1 MRRFFLRCAAAALAA
16 VLTLPPAL
24 AAERDSEMVRVGLA
38 YGSSALAS
46 ANLENNTGYGSG
58 YRMGYFDDGLDFV
71 ELART
76 DEGETQIT
84 MVKAQNTWV
93 NGTSYS
99 NSDNGGEAIG
109 CYHVLVE
116 DGYRSYEQA
125 AADAQEYRD
134 GFVAWIGGDYQVR
147 AGAYLTEEEAE
158 DAAWDLDGEVVGTSS
173 YAVNVTV
180 TGTDQILFQFDGGD
194 ALALGVMPDVTGTD
208 SVRTWFK
215 GYRYYG
221 GFRYERIGGGDLT
234 VVNIVDLE
242 TYIKGVVPYEM
253 SSSWPLE
260 ALKVQAV
267 CARSYA
273 YINIHSGKH
282 TSYHFDVCNT
292 TDCQAYYG
300 AGTNS
305 SSYQATE
312 RTDRAVDETAGE
324 YAWYDGQVIE
334 AFYSSSHGGAS
345 ESVYNVW
352 GTSLEQYPYLCG
364 VEDPY
369 EADMASKN
377 SYSSWTVSY
386 TSSELAQRLERY
398 DYDASS
404 GIESL
409 TLTYSDL
416 GNVIQV
422 RVNYRDGGSDTI
434 RPSSMR
440 SSSMRSVFGISSIR
454 FTVNGRA
461 ASSGSG
467 TTSSSGGGLTANGS
481 TSLDSQGSYTVI
493 SGSGSLSQAGLDGLY
508 AISGSGSI
516 TPAED
521 AASGGGSDT
530 DTPAGTQV
538 TVSGSSYSFQGSGNG
553 HQLGLSQY
561 GAWAMA
567 ERGFTYEEIIEF
579 YYPGTYVR

>member
-1 MRRFFLRCAAAALAA
+1 MQFAA
-16 VLTLPPAL
+16 VLLAVVLALPTVL
-24 AAERDSEMVRVGLA
+24 AAGSGGEMVRVGLA
-38 YGSSALAS
+38 YGSGALVN

-58 YRMGYFDDGLDFV
+58 YRMGYFDDDLDFV
-71 ELART
+71 ELAWT
-76 DEGETQIT
+76 DEDETQIT
-84 MVKAQNTWV
+84 MVKTQNTWV

-99 NSDNGGEAIG
+99 NSDNGGDVIG

-116 DGYRSYEQA
+116 SGYRSYEQA

-134 GFVAWIGGDYQVR
+134 GFVAWIDGDYQVR
-147 AGAYLTEEEAE
+147 AGSYTSRQEAE
-158 DAAWDLDGEVVGTSS
+158 DAAQSLGGTVAGTSS
-173 YAVNVTV
+173 YAVNVTR
-180 TGTDQILFQFDGGD
+180 TGTAEILFQFDGGD
-194 ALALGVMPDVTGTD
+194 ALALGVMPDVTGAD
-208 SVRTWFK
+208 AVRTWFK

-312 RTDRAVDETAGE
+312 RTDQAVDETAGE

-386 TSSELAQRLERY
+386 TSSELAQRLENY
-398 DYDASS
+398 GYDASS

-422 RVNYRDGGSDTI
+422 RVNYRDDTI
-434 RPSSMR
+434 RP
-440 SSSMRSVFGISSIR
+440 SSMRSVFGISSIR
-454 FTVNGRA
+454 FTVNGQA

-481 TSLDSQGSYTVI
+481 TSLDSQGTYTVI

-521 AASGGGSDT
+521 AASGGGSGT
-530 DTPAGTQV
+530 DTPSGTQV
-538 TVSGSSYSFQGSGNG
+538 TVSGSSYTFQGSGNG

-567 ERGFTYEEIIEF
+567 ERGFTYDEIIEF

>member
-1 MRRFFLRCAAAALAA
+1 MQFAA
-16 VLTLPPAL
+16 VLLAVVLALPTVL
-24 AAERDSEMVRVGLA
+24 AAGSGGEMVRVGLA
-38 YGSSALAS
+38 YGSGALVN

-58 YRMGYFDDGLDFV
+58 YRMGYFDDDLDFV
-71 ELART
+71 ELAWT
-76 DEGETQIT
+76 DEDETQIT
-84 MVKAQNTWV
+84 MVKTQNTWV

-99 NSDNGGEAIG
+99 NSDNGGDVIG

-116 DGYRSYEQA
+116 SGYRSYEQA

-134 GFVAWIGGDYQVR
+134 GFVAWIDGDYQVR
-147 AGAYLTEEEAE
+147 AGSYTSRQEAE
-158 DAAWDLDGEVVGTSS
+158 DAAQSLGGTVAGTSS
-173 YAVNVTV
+173 YAVNVTR
-180 TGTDQILFQFDGGD
+180 TGTAEILFQFDGGD
-194 ALALGVMPDVTGTD
+194 ALALGVMPDVTGAD
-208 SVRTWFK
+208 AVRTWFK

-312 RTDRAVDETAGE
+312 RTDQAVDETAGE

-386 TSSELAQRLERY
+386 TSSELAQRLENY

-440 SSSMRSVFGISSIR
+440 SVFGISSIR
-454 FTVNGRA
+454 FTVNGQA

-481 TSLDSQGSYTVI
+481 TSLDSQGTYTVI

-521 AASGGGSDT
+521 AASGGGSGT
-530 DTPAGTQV
+530 DTPTGTQV
-538 TVSGSSYSFQGSGNG
+538 TVSGSSYTFQGSGNG

-579 YYPGTYVR
+579 YYPGTYVQ

>member
-1 MRRFFLRCAAAALAA
+1 MQFAA
-16 VLTLPPAL
+16 VLLAVVLALPTVL
-24 AAERDSEMVRVGLA
+24 AAGSGGEMVRVGLA
-38 YGSSALAS
+38 YGSGALVN

-58 YRMGYFDDGLDFV
+58 YRMGYFDDDLDFV
-71 ELART
+71 ELAWT
-76 DEGETQIT
+76 DEDETQIT
-84 MVKAQNTWV
+84 MVKTQNTWV

-99 NSDNGGEAIG
+99 NSDNGGDVIG

-116 DGYRSYEQA
+116 SGYRSYEQA

-134 GFVAWIGGDYQVR
+134 GFVAWIDGDYQVR
-147 AGAYLTEEEAE
+147 AGSYTSRQEAE
-158 DAAWDLDGEVVGTSS
+158 DAAQSLGGTVAGTSS
-173 YAVNVTV
+173 YAVNVTR
-180 TGTDQILFQFDGGD
+180 TGTAEILFQFDGGD
-194 ALALGVMPDVTGTD
+194 ELALGVMPDVTGAD
-208 SVRTWFK
+208 AVRTWFK

-312 RTDRAVDETAGE
+312 RTDQAVDETAGE

-386 TSSELAQRLERY
+386 TSSELAQRLENY
-398 DYDASS
+398 GYDASS

-440 SSSMRSVFGISSIR
+440 SVFGISSIR
-454 FTVNGRA
+454 FTVNGQA

-481 TSLDSQGSYTVI
+481 TSLDSQGTYTVI

-521 AASGGGSDT
+521 AASGGGSGT
-530 DTPAGTQV
+530 DTPTGTQV

>member
-1 MRRFFLRCAAAALAA
+1 MQFAAVLLAVVLALPTALAA
-16 VLTLPPAL
+16 G
-24 AAERDSEMVRVGLA
+24 SGGEMVRVGLA
-38 YGSSALAS
+38 YGSGALVN

-58 YRMGYFDDGLDFV
+58 YRMGYFDDDLDFV
-71 ELART
+71 ELAWT
-76 DEGETQIT
+76 DEDETQIT
-84 MVKAQNTWV
+84 MVKTQNTWV

-99 NSDNGGEAIG
+99 NSDNGGDVIG

-116 DGYRSYEQA
+116 SGYRSYEQA

-134 GFVAWIGGDYQVR
+134 GFVAWIDGDYQVR
-147 AGAYLTEEEAE
+147 AGSYTSRQEAE
-158 DAAWDLDGEVVGTSS
+158 DAAQSLGGTVAGTSS
-173 YAVNVTV
+173 YAVNVTR
-180 TGTDQILFQFDGGD
+180 TGTAEILFQFDGGD
-194 ALALGVMPDVTGTD
+194 DLALGVMPDVTGAD
-208 SVRTWFK
+208 AVRTWFK

-221 GFRYERIGGGDLT
+221 GFRYERIGGGNLT

-312 RTDRAVDETAGE
+312 RTDQAVDETAGE

-386 TSSELAQRLERY
+386 TSSELAQRLENY
-398 DYDASS
+398 GYDASS

-409 TLTYSDL
+409 ILTYSDL

-422 RVNYRDGGSDTI
+422 RVNYRGGGSDTI
-434 RPSSMR
+434 RP
-440 SSSMRSVFGISSIR
+440 SSMRSVFGISSIR
-454 FTVNGRA
+454 FTVNGQA

-481 TSLDSQGSYTVI
+481 TSLDSQGTYTVI

-521 AASGGGSDT
+521 AASGGSSGT
-530 DTPAGTQV
+530 DTPTGTQV

-567 ERGFTYEEIIEF
+567 ERGFTYDEIIEF

>member
-1 MRRFFLRCAAAALAA
+1 MQFAA
-16 VLTLPPAL
+16 VLLAVVLALPTVL
-24 AAERDSEMVRVGLA
+24 AAGSGGEMVRVGLA
-38 YGSSALAS
+38 YGSGALVN

-58 YRMGYFDDGLDFV
+58 YRMGYFDDDLDFV
-71 ELART
+71 ELAWT
-76 DEGETQIT
+76 DEDETQIT
-84 MVKAQNTWV
+84 MVKTQNTWV

-99 NSDNGGEAIG
+99 NSDNGGDVIG

-116 DGYRSYEQA
+116 SGYRSYEQA

-134 GFVAWIGGDYQVR
+134 GFVAWIDGDYQVR
-147 AGAYLTEEEAE
+147 AGSYTSRQEAE
-158 DAAWDLDGEVVGTSS
+158 DAAQSLGGTVAGTSS
-173 YAVNVTV
+173 YAVNVTR
-180 TGTDQILFQFDGGD
+180 TGTAEILFQFDGGD
-194 ALALGVMPDVTGTD
+194 ALALGVMPDVTGADT
-208 SVRTWFK
+208 VRTWFK

-312 RTDRAVDETAGE
+312 RTDQAVDETAGE

-386 TSSELAQRLERY
+386 TSSELAQRLENY
-398 DYDASS
+398 GYDASS

-440 SSSMRSVFGISSIR
+440 SVFGISSIR
-454 FTVNGRA
+454 FTVNGQA

-481 TSLDSQGSYTVI
+481 TSLDSQGTYTVI

-521 AASGGGSDT
+521 AASGGGSGT
-530 DTPAGTQV
+530 DTPTGTQV

-567 ERGFTYEEIIEF
+567 ERGFTYDEIIEF

>member
-1 MRRFFLRCAAAALAA
+1 MQFAA
-16 VLTLPPAL
+16 VLLAVVLALPTVL
-24 AAERDSEMVRVGLA
+24 AAGSGGEMVRVGLA
-38 YGSSALAS
+38 YGSGALVN

-58 YRMGYFDDGLDFV
+58 YRMGYFDDDLDFV
-71 ELART
+71 ELAWT
-76 DEGETQIT
+76 DEDETQIT
-84 MVKAQNTWV
+84 MVKTQNTWV

-116 DGYRSYEQA
+116 SGYRSYEQA

-134 GFVAWIGGDYQVR
+134 GFVAWIDGDYQVR
-147 AGAYLTEEEAE
+147 AGSYTSRQEAE
-158 DAAWDLDGEVVGTSS
+158 DAAQSLGGTVAGTSS
-173 YAVNVTV
+173 YAVNVTR
-180 TGTDQILFQFDGGD
+180 TGTAEILFQFDGGD
-194 ALALGVMPDVTGTD
+194 ELALGVMPDVTGAD
-208 SVRTWFK
+208 AVRTWFK

-312 RTDRAVDETAGE
+312 RTDQAVDETAGE

-386 TSSELAQRLERY
+386 TSSELAQRLENY
-398 DYDASS
+398 GYDASS

-409 TLTYSDL
+409 ILTYSDL

-422 RVNYRDGGSDTI
+422 RVNYRGGGSDTI
-434 RPSSMR
+434 RP
-440 SSSMRSVFGISSIR
+440 SSMRSVFGISSIR
-454 FTVNGRA
+454 FTVNGQA

-481 TSLDSQGSYTVI
+481 TSLDSQGTYTVI

-521 AASGGGSDT
+521 AASGGGSGT
-530 DTPAGTQV
+530 DTPTGTQV

-567 ERGFTYEEIIEF
+567 ERGFTYDEIIEF

>member
-1 MRRFFLRCAAAALAA
+1 MQFAA
-16 VLTLPPAL
+16 VLLAVVLALPTVL
-24 AAERDSEMVRVGLA
+24 AAGSGGEMVRVGLA
-38 YGSSALAS
+38 YGSGALVN

-58 YRMGYFDDGLDFV
+58 YRMGYFDDDLDFV
-71 ELART
+71 ELAWT
-76 DEGETQIT
+76 DEDETQIT
-84 MVKAQNTWV
+84 MVKTQNVWV
-93 NGTSYS
+93 NGSSYS
-99 NSDNGGEAIG
+99 TSDNGGDVIG

-134 GFVAWIGGDYQVR
+134 GFVAWIDGDYQVR
-147 AGAYLTEEEAE
+147 AGSYTSRQEAE
-158 DAAWDLDGEVVGTSS
+158 DAAQSLGGTVAGTSS
-173 YAVNVTV
+173 YAVNVTR
-180 TGTDQILFQFDGGD
+180 TGTAEILFQFDGGD
-194 ALALGVMPDVTGTD
+194 ALALGVMPDVTGAD
-208 SVRTWFK
+208 AVRTWFK

-386 TSSELAQRLERY
+386 TSSELAQRLENY
-398 DYDASS
+398 GYDASS

-422 RVNYRDGGSDTI
+422 RVNYRGGGSDTI
-434 RPSSMR
+434 RP
-440 SSSMRSVFGISSIR
+440 SSMRSVFGISSIR
-454 FTVNGRA
+454 FTVNGQA

-481 TSLDSQGSYTVI
+481 TSLDSQGTYTVI

-521 AASGGGSDT
+521 AASGGGSGT
-530 DTPAGTQV
+530 DTPTGTQV

-567 ERGFTYEEIIEF
+567 ERGFTYDEIIEF

>member
-1 MRRFFLRCAAAALAA
+1 MQFAAVLLAVVLALPTALAA
-16 VLTLPPAL
+16 G
-24 AAERDSEMVRVGLA
+24 SGGEMVRVGLA
-38 YGSSALAS
+38 YGSGALVN

-58 YRMGYFDDGLDFV
+58 YRMGYFDDDLDFV
-71 ELART
+71 ELAWT
-76 DEGETQIT
+76 DEDETQIT
-84 MVKAQNTWV
+84 MVKTQNTWV

-99 NSDNGGEAIG
+99 NSDNGGDVIG

-116 DGYRSYEQA
+116 SGYRSYEQA

-134 GFVAWIGGDYQVR
+134 GFVAWIDGDYQVR
-147 AGAYLTEEEAE
+147 AGSYTSRQEAE
-158 DAAWDLDGEVVGTSS
+158 DAAQSLGGTVAGTSS
-173 YAVNVTV
+173 YAVNVTR
-180 TGTDQILFQFDGGD
+180 TGTAEILFQFDGGD
-194 ALALGVMPDVTGTD
+194 ALALGVMPDVTGAD
-208 SVRTWFK
+208 AVRTWFK

-312 RTDRAVDETAGE
+312 RTDQAVDETAGE

-386 TSSELAQRLERY
+386 TSSELAQRLENY
-398 DYDASS
+398 GYDASS

-440 SSSMRSVFGISSIR
+440 SVFGISSIR
-454 FTVNGRA
+454 FTVNGQA

-481 TSLDSQGSYTVI
+481 TSLDSQGTYTVI

-521 AASGGGSDT
+521 AASGGGSGT
-530 DTPAGTQV
+530 DTPTGTQV

-567 ERGFTYEEIIEF
+567 ERGFTYDEIIEF

>member
-1 MRRFFLRCAAAALAA
+1 MQFAAVLLAVVLALPTALAA
-16 VLTLPPAL
+16 G
-24 AAERDSEMVRVGLA
+24 SGGEMVRVGLA
-38 YGSSALAS
+38 YGSGALVN

-76 DEGETQIT
+76 DEDETQIT
-84 MVKAQNTWV
+84 MVKTQNTWV

-99 NSDNGGEAIG
+99 NSDNGGDVIG

-116 DGYRSYEQA
+116 SGYRSYEQA

-134 GFVAWIGGDYQVR
+134 GFVAWIDGDYQVR
-147 AGAYLTEEEAE
+147 AGSYTSRQEAE
-158 DAAWDLDGEVVGTSS
+158 DAAQSLGGTVAGTSS
-173 YAVNVTV
+173 YAVNVTR
-180 TGTDQILFQFDGGD
+180 TGTAEILFQFDGGD
-194 ALALGVMPDVTGTD
+194 ALALGVMPDVTGAD
-208 SVRTWFK
+208 AVRTWFK

-234 VVNIVDLE
+234 VVNILDLE

-312 RTDRAVDETAGE
+312 RTDQAVDETAGE

-386 TSSELAQRLERY
+386 TSSELAQRLENY
-398 DYDASS
+398 GYDASS

-440 SSSMRSVFGISSIR
+440 SVFGISSIR
-454 FTVNGRA
+454 FTVNGQA

-481 TSLDSQGSYTVI
+481 TSLDSQGTYTVI

-521 AASGGGSDT
+521 AASGGGSGT
-530 DTPAGTQV
+530 DTPTGTQV

-567 ERGFTYEEIIEF
+567 ERGFTYDEIIEF

>member
-1 MRRFFLRCAAAALAA
+1 MQFAA
-16 VLTLPPAL
+16 VLLAVVLALPTVL
-24 AAERDSEMVRVGLA
+24 AAGSGGEMVRVGLA
-38 YGSSALAS
+38 YGSGALVN

-58 YRMGYFDDGLDFV
+58 YRMGYFDDDLDFV
-71 ELART
+71 ELAWT
-76 DEGETQIT
+76 DEDETQIT
-84 MVKAQNTWV
+84 MVKTQNTWV

-99 NSDNGGEAIG
+99 NSDNGGDVIG

-116 DGYRSYEQA
+116 SGYRSYEQA

-134 GFVAWIGGDYQVR
+134 GFVAWIDGDYQVR
-147 AGAYLTEEEAE
+147 AGSYTSRQEAE
-158 DAAWDLDGEVVGTSS
+158 DAAQSLGGTVAGTSS
-173 YAVNVTV
+173 YAVNVTR
-180 TGTDQILFQFDGGD
+180 TGTAEILFQFDGGD
-194 ALALGVMPDVTGTD
+194 ALALGVMPDVTGAD
-208 SVRTWFK
+208 AVRTWFK

-221 GFRYERIGGGDLT
+221 GFRYERISGGDLT

-292 TDCQAYYG
+292 ADCQAYYG

-312 RTDRAVDETAGE
+312 RTDQAVDETAGE

-386 TSSELAQRLERY
+386 TSSELAQRLENY
-398 DYDASS
+398 GYDASS

-422 RVNYRDGGSDTI
+422 RVNYQDGGSDTI
-434 RPSSMR
+434 RP
-440 SSSMRSVFGISSIR
+440 SSMRSVFGISSIR
-454 FTVNGRA
+454 FTVNGQA

-467 TTSSSGGGLTANGS
+467 TTSGSGGGLTANGS
-481 TSLDSQGSYTVI
+481 TSLDSQGTYTVI

-516 TPAED
+516 TSVED
-521 AASGGGSDT
+521 AASGGGSGT
-530 DTPAGTQV
+530 DTPSGTQV
-538 TVSGSSYSFQGSGNG
+538 TVSGSSYTFQGSGNG

-579 YYPGTYVR
+579 YYPGTYVQ

>member
-1 MRRFFLRCAAAALAA
+1 MQFAA
-16 VLTLPPAL
+16 VLLAVVLALPTVL
-24 AAERDSEMVRVGLA
+24 AAGSGGEMVRVGLA
-38 YGSSALAS
+38 YGSGALVN

-58 YRMGYFDDGLDFV
+58 YRMGYFDDDLDFV
-71 ELART
+71 ELAWT
-76 DEGETQIT
+76 DEDETQIT
-84 MVKAQNTWV
+84 MVKTQNTWV

-99 NSDNGGEAIG
+99 SSDNGGDVIG

-134 GFVAWIGGDYQVR
+134 GFVAWIDGDYQVR
-147 AGAYLTEEEAE
+147 AGSYTSRQKVE
-158 DAAWDLDGEVVGTSS
+158 DAAQSLGGTVAGTSS
-173 YAVNVTV
+173 YAVNVTR
-180 TGTDQILFQFDGGD
+180 TGTAEILFQFDGGD
-194 ALALGVMPDVTGTD
+194 ALALGVMPDVTGAD
-208 SVRTWFK
+208 AVRTWFK

-312 RTDRAVDETAGE
+312 RTDQAVDETAGE

-386 TSSELAQRLERY
+386 TSSELAQRLENY
-398 DYDASS
+398 GYDASS

-440 SSSMRSVFGISSIR
+440 SVFGISSIR
-454 FTVNGRA
+454 FTVNGQA

-481 TSLDSQGSYTVI
+481 TSLDSQGTYTVI

-521 AASGGGSDT
+521 AASGGGSGT
-530 DTPAGTQV
+530 DTPTGTQV

-567 ERGFTYEEIIEF
+567 ERGFTYDEVIEF

>member
-1 MRRFFLRCAAAALAA
+1 MQFAA
-16 VLTLPPAL
+16 VLLAVVLALPTVL
-24 AAERDSEMVRVGLA
+24 AAGSGGEMVRVGLA
-38 YGSSALAS
+38 YGSGALVN

-58 YRMGYFDDGLDFV
+58 YRMGYFDDDLDFV
-71 ELART
+71 ELAWT
-76 DEGETQIT
+76 DEDETQIT
-84 MVKAQNTWV
+84 MVKTQNTWV

-99 NSDNGGEAIG
+99 NSDNGGDVIG

-116 DGYRSYEQA
+116 SGYRSYEQA

-134 GFVAWIGGDYQVR
+134 GFVAWIDGDYQVR
-147 AGAYLTEEEAE
+147 AGSYTSRQEAE
-158 DAAWDLDGEVVGTSS
+158 DAAQSLGGTVAGTSS
-173 YAVNVTV
+173 YAVNVTR
-180 TGTDQILFQFDGGD
+180 TGTTEILFQFDGGD
-194 ALALGVMPDVTGTD
+194 ALALGVMPDVTGAD
-208 SVRTWFK
+208 AVRTWFK

-312 RTDRAVDETAGE
+312 RTDQAVDETAGE

-386 TSSELAQRLERY
+386 TSSELAQRLENY
-398 DYDASS
+398 GYDASS

-440 SSSMRSVFGISSIR
+440 SVFGISSIR
-454 FTVNGRA
+454 FTVNGQA

-467 TTSSSGGGLTANGS
+467 TTYSSGGGLTANGS
-481 TSLDSQGSYTVI
+481 TSLDSQGTYTVI

-521 AASGGGSDT
+521 AASGGGSGT
-530 DTPAGTQV
+530 GTPTGTQV

-567 ERGFTYEEIIEF
+567 ERGFTYDEIIEF

>member
-1 MRRFFLRCAAAALAA
+1 MQFAA
-16 VLTLPPAL
+16 VLLAVVLALPTVL
-24 AAERDSEMVRVGLA
+24 AAGSGGEMVRVGLA
-38 YGSSALAS
+38 YGSGALVN

-58 YRMGYFDDGLDFV
+58 YRMGYFDDDLDFV
-71 ELART
+71 ELAWT
-76 DEGETQIT
+76 DEDETQIT
-84 MVKAQNTWV
+84 MVKTQNTWV
-93 NGTSYS
+93 NGSSYS
-99 NSDNGGEAIG
+99 TSDNGGDVIG

-134 GFVAWIGGDYQVR
+134 GFVAWIDGDYQVR
-147 AGAYLTEEEAE
+147 AGSYTSRQEAE
-158 DAAWDLDGEVVGTSS
+158 DAAQNLGGTVAGTSS
-173 YAVNVTV
+173 YAVNVTR
-180 TGTDQILFQFDGGD
+180 TGTAEILFQFDGGD
-194 ALALGVMPDVTGTD
+194 DLALGVMPDVTGAD
-208 SVRTWFK
+208 AVRTWFK

-312 RTDRAVDETAGE
+312 RTDQAVDETAGE

-386 TSSELAQRLERY
+386 TSSELAQRLENY
-398 DYDASS
+398 GYDASS

-409 TLTYSDL
+409 ILTYSDL

-440 SSSMRSVFGISSIR
+440 SVFGISSIR
-454 FTVNGRA
+454 FTVNGQA

-481 TSLDSQGSYTVI
+481 TSLDSQGTYTVI

-521 AASGGGSDT
+521 AASGGGSGT
-530 DTPAGTQV
+530 DTPTGTQV

-567 ERGFTYEEIIEF
+567 ERGFTYDEIIEF

>member
-1 MRRFFLRCAAAALAA
+1 MQFAA
-16 VLTLPPAL
+16 VLLAVVLALPTVL
-24 AAERDSEMVRVGLA
+24 AAGSGGEMVRVGLA
-38 YGSSALAS
+38 YGSGALVN

-58 YRMGYFDDGLDFV
+58 YRMGYFDDDLDFV
-71 ELART
+71 ELAWT
-76 DEGETQIT
+76 DEDETQIT
-84 MVKAQNTWV
+84 MVKTQNTWV

-99 NSDNGGEAIG
+99 NSDNGGDVIG

-116 DGYRSYEQA
+116 SGYRSYEQA
-125 AADAQEYRD
+125 AADAQKYRD
-134 GFVAWIGGDYQVR
+134 GFVAWIDGDYQVR
-147 AGAYLTEEEAE
+147 AGSYTSRQEAE
-158 DAAWDLDGEVVGTSS
+158 DAAQSLGGTVAGTSS
-173 YAVNVTV
+173 YAVNVTR
-180 TGTDQILFQFDGGD
+180 TGTAEILFQFDGGD
-194 ALALGVMPDVTGTD
+194 ALALGVMPDVTGAD
-208 SVRTWFK
+208 AVRTWFK

-377 SYSSWTVSY
+377 SYSSWSVSY

-440 SSSMRSVFGISSIR
+440 SVFGISSIR
-454 FTVNGRA
+454 FTVNGQA

-467 TTSSSGGGLTANGS
+467 TTSSSGGELTANGS
-481 TSLDSQGSYTVI
+481 TSLDSQGTYTVI

-521 AASGGGSDT
+521 AASGGGSGT
-530 DTPAGTQV
+530 DTPTGTQV
-538 TVSGSSYSFQGSGNG
+538 TVSGSSYTFQGSGNG

>member
-1 MRRFFLRCAAAALAA
+1 MQFAA
-16 VLTLPPAL
+16 VLLAVVLALPTVL
-24 AAERDSEMVRVGLA
+24 ATGSGGEMVRVGLA
-38 YGSSALAS
+38 YGSGALVN

-58 YRMGYFDDGLDFV
+58 YRMGYFDDDLDFV
-71 ELART
+71 ELAWT
-76 DEGETQIT
+76 DEDETQIT
-84 MVKAQNTWV
+84 MVKTQNTWV

-99 NSDNGGEAIG
+99 NSDNGGDVIG

-116 DGYRSYEQA
+116 SGYRSYEQA

-134 GFVAWIGGDYQVR
+134 GFVAWIDGDYQVR
-147 AGAYLTEEEAE
+147 AGSYTSRKEAE
-158 DAAWDLDGEVVGTSS
+158 DAAQSLGGTVAGTSS
-173 YAVNVTV
+173 YAVNVTR
-180 TGTDQILFQFDGGD
+180 TGTAEILFQFDGGD
-194 ALALGVMPDVTGTD
+194 DLALGVMPDVTGAD
-208 SVRTWFK
+208 AVRTWFK
-215 GYRYYG
+215 DYRYYG

-292 TDCQAYYG
+292 TDCQVYYG
-300 AGTNS
+300 AGSKNVG
-305 SSYQATE
+305 YQATE
-312 RTDRAVDETAGE
+312 RTDQAVDETAGE

-377 SYSSWTVSY
+377 SYSSWMVSY
-386 TSSELAQRLERY
+386 TSSELAQRLENY
-398 DYDASS
+398 GYDASS

-440 SSSMRSVFGISSIR
+440 SVFGISSIR
-454 FTVNGRA
+454 FTVNGQA

-481 TSLDSQGSYTVI
+481 TSLDSQGTYTVI

-521 AASGGGSDT
+521 AASGGGSGT
-530 DTPAGTQV
+530 DTPTGTQV

-567 ERGFTYEEIIEF
+567 ERGFTYDEIIEF

>member
-1 MRRFFLRCAAAALAA
+1 MQFAAVLLAVVLALPTALAA
-16 VLTLPPAL
+16 G
-24 AAERDSEMVRVGLA
+24 SGGEMVRVGLA
-38 YGSSALAS
+38 YGSGALVN

-76 DEGETQIT
+76 DEDETQIT
-84 MVKAQNTWV
+84 MVKTQNTWV

-99 NSDNGGEAIG
+99 NSDNGGDVIG

-116 DGYRSYEQA
+116 SGYRSYEQA

-134 GFVAWIGGDYQVR
+134 GFVAWIDGDYQVR
-147 AGAYLTEEEAE
+147 AGSYTSRQEAE
-158 DAAWDLDGEVVGTSS
+158 DAAQSLGGTVAGTSS
-173 YAVNVTV
+173 YAVNVTR
-180 TGTDQILFQFDGGD
+180 TGTAEILFQFDGGD
-194 ALALGVMPDVTGTD
+194 ALALGVMPDVTGADT
-208 SVRTWFK
+208 VRTWFK
-215 GYRYYG
+215 GYRYCG

-253 SSSWPLE
+253 SNSWPLE

-305 SSYQATE
+305 SSYQANE
-312 RTDRAVDETAGE
+312 RTDQAVDETAGK

-386 TSSELAQRLERY
+386 TSSELAQRLENY
-398 DYDASS
+398 GYDASS

-440 SSSMRSVFGISSIR
+440 SVFGISSIR
-454 FTVNGRA
+454 FTVNGQA

-481 TSLDSQGSYTVI
+481 TSLDSQGTYTVI

-521 AASGGGSDT
+521 AASGGGSGT
-530 DTPAGTQV
+530 DTPTGTQV

-561 GAWAMA
+561 GARAMA
-567 ERGFTYEEIIEF
+567 ERGFTYDEIIEF
-579 YYPGTYVR
+579 YYPGTYVW

>member
-1 MRRFFLRCAAAALAA
+1 MQFAA
-16 VLTLPPAL
+16 VLLAVVLSLPTVL
-24 AAERDSEMVRVGLA
+24 AAGSGGEMVRVGLA
-38 YGSSALAS
+38 YGSGALVN

-58 YRMGYFDDGLDFV
+58 YRMGYFDDDLDFV
-71 ELART
+71 ELAWT
-76 DEGETQIT
+76 DEDETQIT
-84 MVKAQNTWV
+84 MVKTQNTWV

-99 NSDNGGEAIG
+99 NSDNGGDVIG

-116 DGYRSYEQA
+116 SGYRSYEQA

-134 GFVAWIGGDYQVR
+134 GFVAWIDGDYQVR
-147 AGAYLTEEEAE
+147 AGSYTSRQEAE
-158 DAAWDLDGEVVGTSS
+158 DAAQSLGGTVAGTSS
-173 YAVNVTV
+173 YAVNVTR
-180 TGTDQILFQFDGGD
+180 TGSAEILFQFDGGD
-194 ALALGVMPDVTGTD
+194 ALALGVMPDVTGAD
-208 SVRTWFK
+208 AVRTWFK

-386 TSSELAQRLERY
+386 TSSELAQRLENY
-398 DYDASS
+398 GYDASS

-440 SSSMRSVFGISSIR
+440 SVFGISSIR
-454 FTVNGRA
+454 FTVNGQA

-481 TSLDSQGSYTVI
+481 TSLDSQGTFTVI

-521 AASGGGSDT
+521 AASGGGSGT
-530 DTPAGTQV
+530 DTPTGTQV

-567 ERGFTYEEIIEF
+567 ERGFTYDEIIEF

>member
-1 MRRFFLRCAAAALAA
+1 MQFAA
-16 VLTLPPAL
+16 VLLAVVLALPTVL
-24 AAERDSEMVRVGLA
+24 AAGSGGEMVRVGLA
-38 YGSSALAS
+38 YGSGALVN

-58 YRMGYFDDGLDFV
+58 YRMGYFDDDLDFV
-71 ELART
+71 ELAWT
-76 DEGETQIT
+76 DEDETQIT
-84 MVKAQNTWV
+84 MVKTQNTWV

-99 NSDNGGEAIG
+99 NSDNGGDVIG

-116 DGYRSYEQA
+116 SGYRSYEQA

-134 GFVAWIGGDYQVR
+134 GFVAWIDGDYQVR
-147 AGAYLTEEEAE
+147 AGSYTSRQEAE
-158 DAAWDLDGEVVGTSS
+158 DAAQSLGGTVAGTSS
-173 YAVNVTV
+173 YAVNVTR
-180 TGTDQILFQFDGGD
+180 TGTAEILFQFDGGD
-194 ALALGVMPDVTGTD
+194 ELALGVMPDVTGAD
-208 SVRTWFK
+208 AVRTWFK

-312 RTDRAVDETAGE
+312 RTDQAVDETAGE

-386 TSSELAQRLERY
+386 TSSELAQRLENYGY
-398 DYDASS
+398 DTSS

-440 SSSMRSVFGISSIR
+440 SVFGISSIR
-454 FTVNGRA
+454 FTVNGQA

-481 TSLDSQGSYTVI
+481 TSLDSQGTYTVI

-521 AASGGGSDT
+521 AASGGDSGT
-530 DTPAGTQV
+530 DTPTGTQV

-567 ERGFTYEEIIEF
+567 ERGFTYDEIIEF

>member
-1 MRRFFLRCAAAALAA
+1 MQFAAVLLAVVLALPTALAA
-16 VLTLPPAL
+16 G
-24 AAERDSEMVRVGLA
+24 SGGEMVRVGLA
-38 YGSSALAS
+38 YGSGALVN

-58 YRMGYFDDGLDFV
+58 YRMGYFDDDLDFV
-71 ELART
+71 ELAWT
-76 DEGETQIT
+76 DEDETQIT
-84 MVKAQNTWV
+84 MVKTQNTWV

-99 NSDNGGEAIG
+99 NSDNGGDVIG

-116 DGYRSYEQA
+116 SGYRSYEQA

-134 GFVAWIGGDYQVR
+134 GFVAWIDGDYQVR
-147 AGAYLTEEEAE
+147 AGSYTSRQEAE
-158 DAAWDLDGEVVGTSS
+158 DAAQSLGGTVAGTSS
-173 YAVNVTV
+173 YAVNVTR
-180 TGTDQILFQFDGGD
+180 TGSAEILFQFDGGD
-194 ALALGVMPDVTGTD
+194 ALALGVMPDVTGAD
-208 SVRTWFK
+208 AVRTWFK

-221 GFRYERIGGGDLT
+221 GFRYERIGGGELT

-312 RTDRAVDETAGE
+312 RTDQAVDETAGE

-352 GTSLEQYPYLCG
+352 GTSLERYPYLCG

-386 TSSELAQRLERY
+386 TSSELAQRLENY
-398 DYDASS
+398 GYDASS

-440 SSSMRSVFGISSIR
+440 SVFGISSIR
-454 FTVNGRA
+454 FTVNGQA

-481 TSLDSQGSYTVI
+481 TSLDSQGTYTVI

-521 AASGGGSDT
+521 AASGGGSGT
-530 DTPAGTQV
+530 DTPTGTQV

-567 ERGFTYEEIIEF
+567 ERGFTYDEIIEF

>member
-1 MRRFFLRCAAAALAA
+1 MQFAA
-16 VLTLPPAL
+16 VLLAVVLALPTVL
-24 AAERDSEMVRVGLA
+24 AAGSGSEMVRVGLA
-38 YGSSALAS
+38 YGSGALVN

-58 YRMGYFDDGLDFV
+58 YRMGYFDDDLDFV

-76 DEGETQIT
+76 DEDETQIT
-84 MVKAQNTWV
+84 MVKTQNTWV
-93 NGTSYS
+93 NGSSYS
-99 NSDNGGEAIG
+99 NSDNGGDVIG

-116 DGYRSYEQA
+116 SGYRSYEQA
-125 AADAQEYRD
+125 AADAQEYWD
-134 GFVAWIGGDYQVR
+134 GFVAWIDGDYQVR
-147 AGAYLTEEEAE
+147 AGSYTSRQEAE
-158 DAAWDLDGEVVGTSS
+158 DAAQSLGGTVAGTSS
-173 YAVNVTV
+173 YAVNVTR
-180 TGTDQILFQFDGGD
+180 TGTAEILFQFDGGD
-194 ALALGVMPDVTGTD
+194 ALALGVMPDVTGED
-208 SVRTWFK
+208 AVRTWFK

-221 GFRYERIGGGDLT
+221 GFRYERISGGDLT

-312 RTDRAVDETAGE
+312 RTDQAVDETAGE

-386 TSSELAQRLERY
+386 TSSELAQRLENY

-422 RVNYRDGGSDTI
+422 RVNYQDGGSDTI
-434 RPSSMR
+434 RP
-440 SSSMRSVFGISSIR
+440 SSMRSVFGISSIR
-454 FTVNGRA
+454 FTVNGQA

-467 TTSSSGGGLTANGS
+467 TTSGSGGGLTANGS
-481 TSLDSQGSYTVI
+481 TSLDSQGTYTVI

-516 TPAED
+516 TSVED
-521 AASGGGSDT
+521 AASGGGSGT
-530 DTPAGTQV
+530 DTPSGTQV
-538 TVSGSSYSFQGSGNG
+538 TVSGSSYTFQGSGNG

-579 YYPGTYVR
+579 YYPGTYVQ

>member
-1 MRRFFLRCAAAALAA
+1 MQFAA
-16 VLTLPPAL
+16 VLLAVVLALPTVL
-24 AAERDSEMVRVGLA
+24 AAGSGGEMVRVGLA
-38 YGSSALAS
+38 YGSGALVN

-58 YRMGYFDDGLDFV
+58 YRMGYFDDDLDFV
-71 ELART
+71 ELAWT
-76 DEGETQIT
+76 DEDETQIT
-84 MVKAQNTWV
+84 MVKTQNTWV

-99 NSDNGGEAIG
+99 NSDNGGDVIG

-116 DGYRSYEQA
+116 SGYRSYEQA

-134 GFVAWIGGDYQVR
+134 GFVAWIDGDYQVR
-147 AGAYLTEEEAE
+147 AGSYTSRQEAE
-158 DAAWDLDGEVVGTSS
+158 DAAQSLGGTVAGTSS
-173 YAVNVTV
+173 YAVNVTR
-180 TGTDQILFQFDGGD
+180 TGTAEILFQFDGGD
-194 ALALGVMPDVTGTD
+194 ALALGVMPDVTGAD
-208 SVRTWFK
+208 AVRTWFK

-312 RTDRAVDETAGE
+312 RTDQAVDETAGE

-352 GTSLEQYPYLCG
+352 GTSLERYPYLCG

-386 TSSELAQRLERY
+386 TSSELVQRLENY
-398 DYDASS
+398 GYDASS

-434 RPSSMR
+434 SP
-440 SSSMRSVFGISSIR
+440 SSMRSVFGISSIR
-454 FTVNGRA
+454 FTVNGQA

-481 TSLDSQGSYTVI
+481 TSLDSQGTYTVI

-521 AASGGGSDT
+521 AASGGGSGT
-530 DTPAGTQV
+530 DTPTGTQV

>member
-1 MRRFFLRCAAAALAA
+1 MQFAA
-16 VLTLPPAL
+16 VLLAVVLALPTVL
-24 AAERDSEMVRVGLA
+24 AAGSGGEMVRVGLA
-38 YGSSALAS
+38 YGSGALVN

-58 YRMGYFDDGLDFV
+58 YRMGYFDDDLDFV
-71 ELART
+71 ELAWT
-76 DEGETQIT
+76 DEDETQIT
-84 MVKAQNTWV
+84 MVKTQNTWV

-99 NSDNGGEAIG
+99 TSGNGGDVIG

-134 GFVAWIGGDYQVR
+134 GFVAWIDGDYQVR
-147 AGAYLTEEEAE
+147 AGSYTSRQEAE
-158 DAAWDLDGEVVGTSS
+158 DAAQSLGGTVAGTSS
-173 YAVNVTV
+173 YAVNVTR
-180 TGTDQILFQFDGGD
+180 TGTAEILFQFDGGD
-194 ALALGVMPDVTGTD
+194 DLALGVMPDVTGADT
-208 SVRTWFK
+208 VRTWFK

-312 RTDRAVDETAGE
+312 RTDQAVDETAGE

-386 TSSELAQRLERY
+386 TSSELVQRLENY
-398 DYDASS
+398 GYDASS

-440 SSSMRSVFGISSIR
+440 SVFGISSIR
-454 FTVNGRA
+454 FTVNGQA

-481 TSLDSQGSYTVI
+481 TSLDSQGTYTVI

-521 AASGGGSDT
+521 AASGGGSGT
-530 DTPAGTQV
+530 DTPTGTQV
-538 TVSGSSYSFQGSGNG
+538 TVSGSSYTFQGSGNG

-567 ERGFTYEEIIEF
+567 ERGFTYDEIIEF

>member
-1 MRRFFLRCAAAALAA
+1 MQFAA
-16 VLTLPPAL
+16 VLLAVVLALPTVL
-24 AAERDSEMVRVGLA
+24 AAGSGGEMVRVGLA
-38 YGSSALAS
+38 YGSGALVN

-58 YRMGYFDDGLDFV
+58 YRMGYFDDDLDFV
-71 ELART
+71 ELAWT
-76 DEGETQIT
+76 DEDETQIT
-84 MVKAQNTWV
+84 MVKTQNTWV

-116 DGYRSYEQA
+116 SGYRSYEQA

-134 GFVAWIGGDYQVR
+134 GFVAWIDGDYQVR
-147 AGAYLTEEEAE
+147 AGSYTSRQEAE
-158 DAAWDLDGEVVGTSS
+158 DAAQSLGGTVAGTSS
-173 YAVNVTV
+173 YAVNVTR
-180 TGTDQILFQFDGGD
+180 TGTAEILFQFDGGD
-194 ALALGVMPDVTGTD
+194 ALALGVMPDVTGAD
-208 SVRTWFK
+208 AVRTWFK

-386 TSSELAQRLERY
+386 TSSELAQRLENY
-398 DYDASS
+398 GYDASS

-440 SSSMRSVFGISSIR
+440 SVFGISSIR
-454 FTVNGRA
+454 FTVNGQA

-481 TSLDSQGSYTVI
+481 TSLDSQGTYTVI

-521 AASGGGSDT
+521 AASGGGSGT
-530 DTPAGTQV
+530 DTPTGTQV

-561 GAWAMA
+561 GARAMA
-567 ERGFTYEEIIEF
+567 ERGFTYDEIIEF

>member
-1 MRRFFLRCAAAALAA
+1 MQFAA
-16 VLTLPPAL
+16 VLLAVVLALPTVL
-24 AAERDSEMVRVGLA
+24 AAGSGGEMVRVGLA
-38 YGSSALAS
+38 YGSGTLVN

-58 YRMGYFDDGLDFV
+58 YRMGYFDDDLDFV
-71 ELART
+71 ELAWT
-76 DEGETQIT
+76 DEDETQIT
-84 MVKAQNTWV
+84 MVKTQNTWV

-99 NSDNGGEAIG
+99 TSDNGGDVIG

-134 GFVAWIGGDYQVR
+134 GFVAWIDGDYQVR
-147 AGAYLTEEEAE
+147 AGSYTSRQEAE
-158 DAAWDLDGEVVGTSS
+158 DAAQNLGGTVAGTSS
-173 YAVNVTV
+173 YAVNVTR
-180 TGTDQILFQFDGGD
+180 TGTAEILFQFDGGD
-194 ALALGVMPDVTGTD
+194 DLALGVMPDVTGADT
-208 SVRTWFK
+208 VRTWFK

-312 RTDRAVDETAGE
+312 RTDQAVDETAGE

-386 TSSELAQRLERY
+386 TSSELAQRLENY
-398 DYDASS
+398 GYDASS

-440 SSSMRSVFGISSIR
+440 SVFGISSIR
-454 FTVNGRA
+454 FTVNGQA

-481 TSLDSQGSYTVI
+481 TSLDSQGTYTVI

-521 AASGGGSDT
+521 AASGGGSGT
-530 DTPAGTQV
+530 DTPTGSQV

-567 ERGFTYEEIIEF
+567 ERGFTYDEIIEF

>member
-1 MRRFFLRCAAAALAA
+1 MQFAAVLLAVVLALPTALAA
-16 VLTLPPAL
+16 G
-24 AAERDSEMVRVGLA
+24 SGGEMVRVGLA
-38 YGSSALAS
+38 YGSGALVN

-58 YRMGYFDDGLDFV
+58 YRMGYFDDDLDFV
-71 ELART
+71 ELAWT
-76 DEGETQIT
+76 DEDETQIT
-84 MVKAQNTWV
+84 MVKTQNTWV

-99 NSDNGGEAIG
+99 NSDNGGDVIG

-116 DGYRSYEQA
+116 SGYRSYEQA

-134 GFVAWIGGDYQVR
+134 GFVAWIDGDYQVR
-147 AGAYLTEEEAE
+147 AGSYTSRQEAE
-158 DAAWDLDGEVVGTSS
+158 DAAQSLGGTVAGTSS
-173 YAVNVTV
+173 YAVNVTR
-180 TGTDQILFQFDGGD
+180 TGTAEILFQFDGGD
-194 ALALGVMPDVTGTD
+194 ALALGVMPDVTGAD
-208 SVRTWFK
+208 AVRTWFK

-312 RTDRAVDETAGE
+312 RTDQAVDETAGE

-386 TSSELAQRLERY
+386 TSSELAQRLENY
-398 DYDASS
+398 GYDASS

-440 SSSMRSVFGISSIR
+440 SVFGISSIR
-454 FTVNGRA
+454 FTVNGQA

-467 TTSSSGGGLTANGS
+467 TTSTGGGLTANGS
-481 TSLDSQGSYTVI
+481 TSLDSQGTYTVI

-508 AISGSGSI
+508 AISGSGST

-521 AASGGGSDT
+521 AASGGGSGT
-530 DTPAGTQV
+530 DTPTGTQV

-567 ERGFTYEEIIEF
+567 ERGFTYDEIIEF

>member
-1 MRRFFLRCAAAALAA
+1 MQFAAVLLAVVLALPTALAA
-16 VLTLPPAL
+16 G
-24 AAERDSEMVRVGLA
+24 SGGEMVRVGLA
-38 YGSSALAS
+38 YGSGALVN

-58 YRMGYFDDGLDFV
+58 YRMGYFDDDLDFV
-71 ELART
+71 ELAWT
-76 DEGETQIT
+76 DEDETQIT
-84 MVKAQNTWV
+84 MVKTQNTWV

-99 NSDNGGEAIG
+99 NSDNGGDVIG

-116 DGYRSYEQA
+116 SGYRSYEQA

-134 GFVAWIGGDYQVR
+134 GFVAWIDGDYQVR
-147 AGAYLTEEEAE
+147 AGSYTSRQEAE
-158 DAAWDLDGEVVGTSS
+158 DAAQSLGGTVAGTSS
-173 YAVNVTV
+173 YAVNVTR
-180 TGTDQILFQFDGGD
+180 TGSAEILFQFDGGD
-194 ALALGVMPDVTGTD
+194 ALALGVMPDVTGAD
-208 SVRTWFK
+208 AVRTWFK

-312 RTDRAVDETAGE
+312 RTDQAVDETAGE

-386 TSSELAQRLERY
+386 TSSELAQRLENY
-398 DYDASS
+398 GYDASS

-440 SSSMRSVFGISSIR
+440 SVFGISSIR
-454 FTVNGRA
+454 FTVNGQA

-481 TSLDSQGSYTVI
+481 TSLDSQGTYTVI

-521 AASGGGSDT
+521 AASGGGSGT
-530 DTPAGTQV
+530 DTPTGTQV

>member
-1 MRRFFLRCAAAALAA
+1 MQFAA
-16 VLTLPPAL
+16 VLLAVVLSLPTVL
-24 AAERDSEMVRVGLA
+24 AAGSGGEMVRVGLA
-38 YGSSALAS
+38 YGSGALVN

-58 YRMGYFDDGLDFV
+58 YRMGYFDDDLDFV
-71 ELART
+71 ELAWT
-76 DEGETQIT
+76 DEDETQIT
-84 MVKAQNTWV
+84 MVKTQNTWV

-99 NSDNGGEAIG
+99 NSDNGGDVIG

-116 DGYRSYEQA
+116 SGYRSYEQA

-134 GFVAWIGGDYQVR
+134 GFVAWIDGDYQVR
-147 AGAYLTEEEAE
+147 AGSYTSRQEAE
-158 DAAWDLDGEVVGTSS
+158 DAAQSLGGTVAGTSS
-173 YAVNVTV
+173 YAVNVTR
-180 TGTDQILFQFDGGD
+180 TGTAEILFQFDGGD
-194 ALALGVMPDVTGTD
+194 ALALGVMPDVTGAD
-208 SVRTWFK
+208 AVRTWFK

-221 GFRYERIGGGDLT
+221 GFRYERIGGGNLT

-312 RTDRAVDETAGE
+312 RTDQAVDETAGE

-386 TSSELAQRLERY
+386 TSSELAQRLENY
-398 DYDASS
+398 GYDASS

-440 SSSMRSVFGISSIR
+440 SVFGISSIR
-454 FTVNGRA
+454 FTVNGQA

-481 TSLDSQGSYTVI
+481 TSLDSQGTYTVI

-521 AASGGGSDT
+521 AASGGGSGT
-530 DTPAGTQV
+530 DTPTGTQV

-567 ERGFTYEEIIEF
+567 ERGFTYDEIIEF

>member
-1 MRRFFLRCAAAALAA
+1 MQFAA
-16 VLTLPPAL
+16 VLLAVVLSLPTVL
-24 AAERDSEMVRVGLA
+24 AAGSGGEMVRVGLA
-38 YGSSALAS
+38 YGSGALVN

-58 YRMGYFDDGLDFV
+58 YRMGYFDDDLDFV
-71 ELART
+71 ELAWT
-76 DEGETQIT
+76 DEDETQIT
-84 MVKAQNTWV
+84 MVKTQNTWV

-99 NSDNGGEAIG
+99 NSDNGGDVIG

-116 DGYRSYEQA
+116 SGYRSYEQA

-134 GFVAWIGGDYQVR
+134 GFVAWIDGDYQVR
-147 AGAYLTEEEAE
+147 AGSYTSRQEAE
-158 DAAWDLDGEVVGTSS
+158 DAAQSLGGTVAGTSS
-173 YAVNVTV
+173 YAVNVTR
-180 TGTDQILFQFDGGD
+180 TGTAEILFQFDGGD
-194 ALALGVMPDVTGTD
+194 ALALGVMPDVTGAD
-208 SVRTWFK
+208 AVRTWFK

-312 RTDRAVDETAGE
+312 RTDQAVDETAGE

-386 TSSELAQRLERY
+386 TSSELAQRLENYGY
-398 DYDASS
+398 DTSS

-440 SSSMRSVFGISSIR
+440 SVFGISSIR
-454 FTVNGRA
+454 FTVNGQA

-481 TSLDSQGSYTVI
+481 TSLDSQGTYTVI

-516 TPAED
+516 NPAED
-521 AASGGGSDT
+521 TVSSGGSGT

-538 TVSGSSYSFQGSGNG
+538 TVSGSSYIFQGSGNG

-567 ERGFTYEEIIEF
+567 ERGFTYDEIIEF

>member
-1 MRRFFLRCAAAALAA
+1 MQFAAVLLAVVLALPTALAA
-16 VLTLPPAL
+16 G
-24 AAERDSEMVRVGLA
+24 SGGEMVRVGLA
-38 YGSSALAS
+38 YGSGALVN

-76 DEGETQIT
+76 DEDETQIT
-84 MVKAQNTWV
+84 MVKTQNTWV

-116 DGYRSYEQA
+116 SGYRSYEQA

-134 GFVAWIGGDYQVR
+134 GFVAWIDGDYQVR
-147 AGAYLTEEEAE
+147 AGSYTSRQEAE
-158 DAAWDLDGEVVGTSS
+158 DAAQSLGGTVAGTSS
-173 YAVNVTV
+173 YAVNVTR
-180 TGTDQILFQFDGGD
+180 TGTAEILFQFDGGD
-194 ALALGVMPDVTGTD
+194 ALALGVMPDVTGADT
-208 SVRTWFK
+208 VRTWFK
-215 GYRYYG
+215 GYRYCG

-253 SSSWPLE
+253 SNSWPLE

-305 SSYQATE
+305 SSYQANE
-312 RTDRAVDETAGE
+312 RTDQAVDETAGE

-352 GTSLEQYPYLCG
+352 GSSLEQYPYLCG

-369 EADMASKN
+369 EADMASQN

-386 TSSELAQRLERY
+386 TSSELAQRLQARGY
-398 DYDASS
+398 NASS
-404 GIESL
+404 GIASL

-422 RVNYRDGGSDTI
+422 RVTYGNGESNDLKPTSI
-434 RPSSMR
+434 
-440 SSSMRSVFGISSIR
+440 RSVFGVSSIR
-454 FTVNGRA
+454 FTVNGQSV
-461 ASSGSG
+461 SSGAG
-467 TTSSSGGGLTANGS
+467 TSSSGGGLTANGS
-481 TSLDSQGSYTVI
+481 ASLDSQGTYTVI

-521 AASGGGSDT
+521 AASGGGSGT

-561 GAWAMA
+561 GARAMA
-567 ERGFTYEEIIEF
+567 ERGFTYDEIIEF

>member
-1 MRRFFLRCAAAALAA
+1 MQFAA
-16 VLTLPPAL
+16 VLLAVVLALPTVL
-24 AAERDSEMVRVGLA
+24 AAGSGGEMVRVGLA
-38 YGSSALAS
+38 YGSGALVN

-58 YRMGYFDDGLDFV
+58 YRMGYFDDDLDFV
-71 ELART
+71 ELAWT
-76 DEGETQIT
+76 DEDETQIT
-84 MVKAQNTWV
+84 MVKTQNTWV

-99 NSDNGGEAIG
+99 NSDNGGDVIG

-116 DGYRSYEQA
+116 SGYRSYEQA

-134 GFVAWIGGDYQVR
+134 GFVAWIDGDYQVR
-147 AGAYLTEEEAE
+147 AGSYTSRQEAE
-158 DAAWDLDGEVVGTSS
+158 DAAQSLGGTVAGTSS
-173 YAVNVTV
+173 YAVNVTR
-180 TGTDQILFQFDGGD
+180 TGTAEILFQFDGGD
-194 ALALGVMPDVTGTD
+194 ELALGVMPDVTGAD
-208 SVRTWFK
+208 AVRTWFK

-312 RTDRAVDETAGE
+312 RTDQAVDETAGE

-386 TSSELAQRLERY
+386 TSSELAQRLENY
-398 DYDASS
+398 GYDASS

-440 SSSMRSVFGISSIR
+440 SVFGISSIR
-454 FTVNGRA
+454 FTVNGQA

-521 AASGGGSDT
+521 AASGGGSGT
-530 DTPAGTQV
+530 DTPTGTQV

-567 ERGFTYEEIIEF
+567 ERGFTYDEIIEF

>member
-1 MRRFFLRCAAAALAA
+1 MQFAA
-16 VLTLPPAL
+16 VLLAVVLALPTVL
-24 AAERDSEMVRVGLA
+24 AAGSGGEMVRVGLA
-38 YGSSALAS
+38 YGSGALVN

-58 YRMGYFDDGLDFV
+58 YRMGYFDDDLDFV
-71 ELART
+71 ELAWT
-76 DEGETQIT
+76 DEDETQIT
-84 MVKAQNTWV
+84 MVKTQNTWV

-99 NSDNGGEAIG
+99 NSDNGGDVIG

-116 DGYRSYEQA
+116 SGYRSYEQA

-134 GFVAWIGGDYQVR
+134 GFVAWIDGDYQVR
-147 AGAYLTEEEAE
+147 AGSYTSRQEAE
-158 DAAWDLDGEVVGTSS
+158 DAAQSLGGTVAGTSS
-173 YAVNVTV
+173 YAVNVTR
-180 TGTDQILFQFDGGD
+180 TGTAEILFQFDGGD
-194 ALALGVMPDVTGTD
+194 DLALGVMPDVTGADT
-208 SVRTWFK
+208 VRTWFK

-312 RTDRAVDETAGE
+312 RTDQAVDETAGE

-386 TSSELAQRLERY
+386 TSSELAQRLENY
-398 DYDASS
+398 GYDASS

-440 SSSMRSVFGISSIR
+440 SVFGISSIR
-454 FTVNGRA
+454 FTVNGQA

-481 TSLDSQGSYTVI
+481 TSLDSQGTYTVI

-521 AASGGGSDT
+521 AASGGGSGT
-530 DTPAGTQV
+530 DTPTGTQV

-567 ERGFTYEEIIEF
+567 ERGFTYDEIIEF

>member
-1 MRRFFLRCAAAALAA
+1 MQFAA
-16 VLTLPPAL
+16 VLLAVVLALPTVL
-24 AAERDSEMVRVGLA
+24 AAGSGGEMVRVGLA
-38 YGSSALAS
+38 YGSGALVN

-58 YRMGYFDDGLDFV
+58 YRMGYFDDDLDFV
-71 ELART
+71 ELAWT
-76 DEGETQIT
+76 DEDETQIT
-84 MVKAQNTWV
+84 MVKTQNTWV

-99 NSDNGGEAIG
+99 NSDNGGDVIG

-116 DGYRSYEQA
+116 SGYRSYEQA

-134 GFVAWIGGDYQVR
+134 GFVAWIDGDYQVR
-147 AGAYLTEEEAE
+147 AGSYTSRQEAE
-158 DAAWDLDGEVVGTSS
+158 DAAQSLGGTVAGTSS
-173 YAVNVTV
+173 YAVNVTR
-180 TGTDQILFQFDGGD
+180 TGSAEILFQFDGGD
-194 ALALGVMPDVTGTD
+194 ALALGVMPDVTGAD
-208 SVRTWFK
+208 AVRTWFK

-386 TSSELAQRLERY
+386 TSSELAQRLENY
-398 DYDASS
+398 GYDASS

-440 SSSMRSVFGISSIR
+440 SVFGISSIR
-454 FTVNGRA
+454 FTVNGQA

-481 TSLDSQGSYTVI
+481 TSLDSQGTYTVI

-521 AASGGGSDT
+521 AASGGGSGT
-530 DTPAGTQV
+530 DTPTGTQV

-567 ERGFTYEEIIEF
+567 ERGFTYDEIIEF

>member
-1 MRRFFLRCAAAALAA
+1 MQFAAVLLAVVLALPTALAA
-16 VLTLPPAL
+16 G
-24 AAERDSEMVRVGLA
+24 SGGEMVRVGLA
-38 YGSSALAS
+38 YGSGALVN

-58 YRMGYFDDGLDFV
+58 YRMGYFDDDLDFV
-71 ELART
+71 ELAWT
-76 DEGETQIT
+76 DEDETQIT
-84 MVKAQNTWV
+84 MVKTQNTWV

-99 NSDNGGEAIG
+99 NSDNGGDVIG

-116 DGYRSYEQA
+116 SGYRSYEQA

-134 GFVAWIGGDYQVR
+134 GFVAWIDGDYQVR
-147 AGAYLTEEEAE
+147 AGSYTSRQEAE
-158 DAAWDLDGEVVGTSS
+158 DAAQSLGGTVAGTSS
-173 YAVNVTV
+173 YAVNVTR
-180 TGTDQILFQFDGGD
+180 TGTAEILFQFDGGD
-194 ALALGVMPDVTGTD
+194 ALALGVMPDVTGADT
-208 SVRTWFK
+208 VRTWFK

-312 RTDRAVDETAGE
+312 RTDQAVDETAGE

-386 TSSELAQRLERY
+386 TSSELAQRLENY
-398 DYDASS
+398 GYDASS

-440 SSSMRSVFGISSIR
+440 SVFGISSIR
-454 FTVNGRA
+454 FTVNGQA

-481 TSLDSQGSYTVI
+481 TSLDSQGTYTVI

-521 AASGGGSDT
+521 AASGGGSGT
-530 DTPAGTQV
+530 DTPTGTQV

-567 ERGFTYEEIIEF
+567 ERGFTYDEIIEF

>member
-1 MRRFFLRCAAAALAA
+1 MQFAA
-16 VLTLPPAL
+16 VLLAVVLALPTVL
-24 AAERDSEMVRVGLA
+24 AAGSGGEMVRVGLA
-38 YGSSALAS
+38 YGSGALVN

-58 YRMGYFDDGLDFV
+58 YRMGYFDDDLDFV
-71 ELART
+71 ELAWT
-76 DEGETQIT
+76 DEDETQIT
-84 MVKAQNTWV
+84 MVKTQNTWV

-99 NSDNGGEAIG
+99 NSDNGGDVIG

-116 DGYRSYEQA
+116 SGYRSYEQA

-134 GFVAWIGGDYQVR
+134 GFVAWIDGDYQVR
-147 AGAYLTEEEAE
+147 AGSYTSRQEAE
-158 DAAWDLDGEVVGTSS
+158 DAAQSLGGTVAGTSS
-173 YAVNVTV
+173 YAVNVTR
-180 TGTDQILFQFDGGD
+180 TGTAEILFQFDGGD
-194 ALALGVMPDVTGTD
+194 ALALGVMPDVTGAD
-208 SVRTWFK
+208 AVRTWFK

-312 RTDRAVDETAGE
+312 RTDQAVDETAGE

-386 TSSELAQRLERY
+386 TSSELAQRLENY
-398 DYDASS
+398 GYDASS

-440 SSSMRSVFGISSIR
+440 SVFGISSIR
-454 FTVNGRA
+454 FTVNGQA

-481 TSLDSQGSYTVI
+481 TSLDSQGTYTVI

-521 AASGGGSDT
+521 AASGGGPGT
-530 DTPAGTQV
+530 DTPTGTQV

>member
-1 MRRFFLRCAAAALAA
+1 MQFAAVLLAVVLALPTALAA
-16 VLTLPPAL
+16 G
-24 AAERDSEMVRVGLA
+24 SGGEMVRVGLA
-38 YGSSALAS
+38 YGSGA
-46 ANLENNTGYGSG
+46 LENNTGYGSG
-58 YRMGYFDDGLDFV
+58 YRMGYFDDDLDFV
-71 ELART
+71 ELAWT
-76 DEGETQIT
+76 DEDETQIT
-84 MVKAQNTWV
+84 MVKTQNTWV

-99 NSDNGGEAIG
+99 NSDNGGDVIG

-116 DGYRSYEQA
+116 SGYRSYEQA

-134 GFVAWIGGDYQVR
+134 GFVAWIDGDYQVR
-147 AGAYLTEEEAE
+147 AGSYTSRQEAE
-158 DAAWDLDGEVVGTSS
+158 DAAQSLGGTVAGTSS
-173 YAVNVTV
+173 YAVNVTR
-180 TGTDQILFQFDGGD
+180 TGTAEILFQFDGGD
-194 ALALGVMPDVTGTD
+194 ALALGVMPDVTGAD
-208 SVRTWFK
+208 AVRTWFK

-234 VVNIVDLE
+234 VVNILDLE

-312 RTDRAVDETAGE
+312 RTDQAVDETAGE

-386 TSSELAQRLERY
+386 TSSELAQRLENY
-398 DYDASS
+398 GYDASS

-416 GNVIQV
+416 GNVTQV

-440 SSSMRSVFGISSIR
+440 SVFGISSIR
-454 FTVNGRA
+454 FTVNGQA

-481 TSLDSQGSYTVI
+481 TSLDSQGTYTVI

-521 AASGGGSDT
+521 AASGGGSGT
-530 DTPAGTQV
+530 DTPTGTQV

>member
-1 MRRFFLRCAAAALAA
+1 MQFAAVLLAVVLALPTALAA
-16 VLTLPPAL
+16 G
-24 AAERDSEMVRVGLA
+24 SGGEMVRVGLA
-38 YGSSALAS
+38 YGSGALVN

-58 YRMGYFDDGLDFV
+58 YRMGYFDDDLDFV
-71 ELART
+71 ELAWT
-76 DEGETQIT
+76 DEDETQIT
-84 MVKAQNTWV
+84 MVKTQNTWV

-99 NSDNGGEAIG
+99 NSDNGGDVIG

-116 DGYRSYEQA
+116 SGYRSYEQA

-134 GFVAWIGGDYQVR
+134 GFVAWIDGDYQVR
-147 AGAYLTEEEAE
+147 AGSYTSRQEAE
-158 DAAWDLDGEVVGTSS
+158 DAAQSLGGTVAGTSS
-173 YAVNVTV
+173 YAVNVTR
-180 TGTDQILFQFDGGD
+180 TGTAEILFQFDGGD
-194 ALALGVMPDVTGTD
+194 ALALGVMPDVTGAD
-208 SVRTWFK
+208 AVRTWFK

-312 RTDRAVDETAGE
+312 RTDQAVDETAGE

-386 TSSELAQRLERY
+386 TSSELAQRLENYGY
-398 DYDASS
+398 DTSS

-440 SSSMRSVFGISSIR
+440 SVFGISSIR
-454 FTVNGRA
+454 FTVNGQA

-481 TSLDSQGSYTVI
+481 TSLDSQGTYTVI

-521 AASGGGSDT
+521 AASGGGSGT
-530 DTPAGTQV
+530 DTPTGTQV
-538 TVSGSSYSFQGSGNG
+538 TVSGSSYTFQGSGNG

-567 ERGFTYEEIIEF
+567 ERGFTYDEIIEF

>member
-1 MRRFFLRCAAAALAA
+1 MQFAA
-16 VLTLPPAL
+16 VLLAVVLSLPTVL
-24 AAERDSEMVRVGLA
+24 AAGSGGEMVRVGLA
-38 YGSSALAS
+38 YGSGALVN

-58 YRMGYFDDGLDFV
+58 YRMGYFDDDLNFV
-71 ELART
+71 ELAWT
-76 DEGETQIT
+76 DEDETQIT
-84 MVKAQNTWV
+84 MVKTQNTWV

-99 NSDNGGEAIG
+99 NSDNGGDVIG

-116 DGYRSYEQA
+116 SGYRSYEQA

-134 GFVAWIGGDYQVR
+134 GFVAWIDGDYQVR
-147 AGAYLTEEEAE
+147 AGSYTSRQEAE
-158 DAAWDLDGEVVGTSS
+158 DAAQSLGGTVAGTSS
-173 YAVNVTV
+173 YAVNVTR
-180 TGTDQILFQFDGGD
+180 TGSAEILFQFDGGD
-194 ALALGVMPDVTGTD
+194 ALTLGVMPDVTGAD
-208 SVRTWFK
+208 AVRTWFK

-312 RTDRAVDETAGE
+312 RTDQAVDETAGE

-352 GTSLEQYPYLCG
+352 GTSLERYPYLCG

-386 TSSELAQRLERY
+386 TSSELAQRLENY
-398 DYDASS
+398 GYDASS

-440 SSSMRSVFGISSIR
+440 SVFGISSIR
-454 FTVNGRA
+454 FTVNGQA

-481 TSLDSQGSYTVI
+481 TSLDSQGTYTVI

-521 AASGGGSDT
+521 AASGGGSGT
-530 DTPAGTQV
+530 DTPTGTQV

-567 ERGFTYEEIIEF
+567 ERGFTYDEIIEF

>member
-1 MRRFFLRCAAAALAA
+1 MQFAAVLLAVVLALPTALAA
-16 VLTLPPAL
+16 G
-24 AAERDSEMVRVGLA
+24 SGGEMVRVGLA
-38 YGSSALAS
+38 YGSGALVN

-76 DEGETQIT
+76 DEDETQIT
-84 MVKAQNTWV
+84 MVKTQNTWV

-99 NSDNGGEAIG
+99 NSDNGGDVIG

-116 DGYRSYEQA
+116 SGYRSYEQA

-134 GFVAWIGGDYQVR
+134 GFVAWIDGDYQVR
-147 AGAYLTEEEAE
+147 AGSYTSRQEAE
-158 DAAWDLDGEVVGTSS
+158 DAAQSLGGTVAGTSS
-173 YAVNVTV
+173 YAVNVTR
-180 TGTDQILFQFDGGD
+180 TGTAEILFQFDGGD
-194 ALALGVMPDVTGTD
+194 DLALGVMPDVTGADT
-208 SVRTWFK
+208 VRTWFK

-253 SSSWPLE
+253 SNSWPLE

-305 SSYQATE
+305 SSYQANE
-312 RTDRAVDETAGE
+312 RTDQAVDETAGK

-352 GTSLEQYPYLCG
+352 GSSLEQYPYLCG

-369 EADMASKN
+369 EADMASQN

-386 TSSELAQRLERY
+386 TSSELAQRLQARGY
-398 DYDASS
+398 NASS
-404 GIESL
+404 GIASL

-422 RVNYRDGGSDTI
+422 RVTYGNGESNDLKPTSI
-434 RPSSMR
+434 
-440 SSSMRSVFGISSIR
+440 RSVFGVSSIR
-454 FTVNGRA
+454 FTVNGQSV
-461 ASSGSG
+461 SSGAG
-467 TTSSSGGGLTANGS
+467 TSSSGGGLTANGS
-481 TSLDSQGSYTVI
+481 ASLDSQGTYTVI

-508 AISGSGSI
+508 AISGSGSV

-521 AASGGGSDT
+521 AASGGGSGT

-538 TVSGSSYSFQGSGNG
+538 TVSGSSYIFQGSGNG

-561 GAWAMA
+561 GARAMA
-567 ERGFTYEEIIEF
+567 ERGFTYDEIIEF